1 MSNQEKKNILEAILF
16 IENAPV
22 DSKKLAK
29 STGLEIKELH
39 IVAKELQEEYEV
51 RSAGIA
57 IVEVENGYQMIAH
70 PRFALA
76 LSKLYAP
83 KTQNKLSRTVMETLA
98 IIAYRQPMTKSEV
111 EKIRGV
117 ASDRVIKN
125 LLEKDLIKIVG
136 RREQPGKPLEYATTV
151 KFLKAFSLKT
161 VADLPRLR
169 EIKEMEFNIK
179 DEE

>member
-1 MSNQEKKNILEAILF
+1 MSDQEKKNILEAILF
-16 IENAPV
+16 IENAPI
-22 DSKKLAK
+22 DAKKLSK
-29 STGLEIKELH
+29 YTGLEIKELH
-39 IVAKELQEEYEV
+39 LVVKELQEEYEV
-51 RSAGIA
+51 RSAGISIVA
-57 IVEVENGYQMIAH
+57 IENGYQMMAH

-76 LSKLYAP
+76 LSKFYAP
-83 KTQNKLSRTVMETLA
+83 KTQNRLSRTMMETLA

-117 ASDRVIKN
+117 ASDRVLKL

-161 VADLPRLR
+161 VDDLPRLR
-169 EIKEMEFNIK
+169 EIKEMEFNIRD
-179 DEE
+179 DE